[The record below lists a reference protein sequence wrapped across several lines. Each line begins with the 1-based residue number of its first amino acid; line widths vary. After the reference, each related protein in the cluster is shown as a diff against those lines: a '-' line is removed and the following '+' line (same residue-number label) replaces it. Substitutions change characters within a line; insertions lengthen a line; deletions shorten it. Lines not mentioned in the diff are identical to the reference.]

1 MQPNRSDAAT
11 SAAVCLWCYSQYLKS
26 TSRARDGH
34 TFCSKKCEIEARDWL
49 QESVRSASE

>member
-1 MQPNRSDAAT
+1 MQPNRPDAAT

-34 TFCSKKCEIEARDWL
+34 TFCSKKCELEARDWL
-49 QESVRSASE
+49 QESVKSANE

>member
-34 TFCSKKCEIEARDWL
+34 TFCSRKCELEARDWL
-49 QESVRSASE
+49 QEKVKSASE